1 MELVIS
7 LVVETEHREDL
18 VVLLRITRTPNKDGL
33 RLLGLDLH
41 IGSGR
46 HKTLSSKLE
55 RRWLVQKTLREH
67 KRLRGE
73 HGKRIL

>member
-18 VVLLRITRTPNKDGL
+18 VVLLRITNTPHKNGL

-41 IGSGR
+41 IGGGR
-46 HKTLSSKLE
+46 HETLSSKLE
-55 RRWLVQKTLREH
+55 TRRLVQKSLGEH

-73 HGKRIL
+73 HGKRY